1 MEIMKKLNI
10 LEIQGS
16 IGFGGSER
24 HTLQLCRGL
33 SGKGHKVILVT
44 KIRDSQVLKELRN
57 LDIKVYDLNLS
68 YKNILGYFYTI
79 KKICEII
86 KIEDIEIIHTHLR
99 LGDFAGGIAGKI
111 TGVPVIANLHGGIS
125 AYELNN
131 EFNLFDK
138 IVKYI
143 HAFLLRRGTEKII
156 AISNFVKNYNIQDI
170 GLNPNKVVVIHN
182 ATDYK
187 RFDVSLDIG
196 EKKKELEITEN
207 NMVVAQVGGIGT
219 VCKGTDLFIKLAQ
232 KILKERNNITFLL
245 VGGSDYN
252 IQRAKESISE
262 IYLKENKIVFTGIR
276 TDIPEILQVIDIL
289 VNTSKQE
296 GFGRVVTEAMSAKK
310 PVIAFNTSGPA
321 EIINHGKTGYLAK
334 DMNEIN
340 DYIDIV
346 LQDNEKRFK
355 MGEEG
360 RERVKRHFSVTEF
373 VNRTEKILKSCL

>member
-1 MEIMKKLNI
+1 
-10 LEIQGS
+10 
-16 IGFGGSER
+16 
-24 HTLQLCRGL
+24 
-33 SGKGHKVILVT
+33 
-44 KIRDSQVLKELRN
+44 
-57 LDIKVYDLNLS
+57 
-68 YKNILGYFYTI
+68 
-79 KKICEII
+79 
-86 KIEDIEIIHTHLR
+86 
-99 LGDFAGGIAGKI
+99 
-111 TGVPVIANLHGGIS
+111 
-125 AYELNN
+125 
-131 EFNLFDK
+131 
-138 IVKYI
+138 
-143 HAFLLRRGTEKII
+143 
-156 AISNFVKNYNIQDI
+156 
-170 GLNPNKVVVIHN
+170 
-182 ATDYK
+182 
-187 RFDVSLDIG
+187 
-196 EKKKELEITEN
+196 
-207 NMVVAQVGGIGT
+207 
-219 VCKGTDLFIKLAQ
+219 LFIKLAQ